1 MINMP
6 VFLAFLAGGLFT
18 ALVSEK
24 TKNNIRDVN
33 RELNDVLDNRRE
45 LIEKVDE
52 LLRQKEL
59 SGEIKIERNY

>member
-1 MINMP
+1 MP

-18 ALVSEK
+18 VLVSEK